1 MASSTNRINRY
12 LKAIED
18 QLLFLVP
25 TAVIAHGFDVNGD
38 ENLTVVF
45 SGQTHR
51 VRGKPETA
59 PASGLTDGLGLTQR
73 VYVPDLIQVGI
84 DISAEGAG
92 LDADTETIRAA
103 LYIVCASKNTRCQ
116 IFAKSSI
123 ALADMIDGDASL
135 VLNYQPAIDGF
146 GYLGNL

>member
-1 MASSTNRINRY
+1 MASYTQKITRL

-18 QLLFLVP
+18 QIGFLIP
-25 TAVIAHGFDVNGD
+25 TAVVTHAFDANSDECLAIA
-38 ENLTVVF
+38 F

-59 PASGLTDGLGLTQR
+59 PACGAVDGLGLTQR
-73 VYVPDLIQVGI
+73 VYVPTVIQVGI

-92 LDADTETIRAA
+92 LDADTELARTA
-103 LYIVCASKNTRCQ
+103 LYVIVSSKNTRCQ
-116 IFAKSSI
+116 IFAKSAI

-135 VLNYQPAIDGF
+135 LLNYSYSVDGT
-146 GYLGNL
+146 GIMGNQ